1 MRELP
6 KILASSVLALAA
18 VLSLLA
24 LLFSSNK
31 YDLLHSVS
39 FLDGLN
45 RHGLAFYEKGKSIES
60 LGGSDYLP
68 GLYGLLQLAIFP
80 GQLLA
85 NLFNLGQCTIFAD
98 NTDKSCLLE
107 TVSLKSFTVILAV
120 VWIALLQ
127 RIFRVKNE
135 MYHSEQNLISWRIE
149 PHKPSLKPIVYLL
162 SLPPIFYSIFLF
174 GAYDGLGAFITL
186 IGGLLYFNSSIL
198 ASHKYWPPK
207 ILSLLGLILASIGV
221 SAKFFPFILLLG
233 TCIIFSKK
241 WKDSLVGIGVP
252 VILTLGQIWIT
263 ESSGG
268 NPLRI
273 LKSKAETDL
282 SLLLYPKAFGLVLL
296 LLYLVI
302 IIYAYRSSGNRLALG
317 CLVPLGI
324 FSILFPSIFW
334 HTQWQIYYGISLA
347 ASWVAIRPKG
357 RIATVL
363 VILFVLQALAFV
375 LATQYWHTITDI
387 TMAFAM
393 LRKEMVPYLS
403 SSIMPGIFRAIFR
416 QQPLGWA
423 LQIGWITYSLT
434 QVSILILLT
443 ISFLRTN
450 RPETQSSL
458 NSSHDSLYR
467 PYYLMPGVVF
477 ILSWYGLVFASM
489 LMKHASLRVSV

>member
-1 MRELP
+1 MREVQKLL
-6 KILASSVLALAA
+6 ISTVLGLAA
-18 VLSLLA
+18 FLALLA

-31 YDLLHSVS
+31 YDLLHSVT

-45 RHGLAFYEKGKSIES
+45 RHGLAIYEKAKTIES

-80 GQLLA
+80 GQVLA
-85 NLFNLGQCTIFAD
+85 NLFHLGQCSIFAD
-98 NTDKSCLLE
+98 NTDKSCLLQ
-107 TVSLKSFTVILAV
+107 TVSLKGFTIILAV
-120 VWIALLQ
+120 AWIVLLQ
-127 RIFRVKNE
+127 WIFRVKNDK
-135 MYHSEQNLISWRIE
+135 YHRGEDVISWRSE
-149 PHKPSLKPIVYLL
+149 PYKLSLKPIVYLL

-198 ASHKYWPPK
+198 ANHKYWPQK

-233 TCIIFSKK
+233 TCIIFAKK
-241 WKDSLVGIGVP
+241 WKDSLVGVGVP

-282 SLLLYPKAFGLVLL
+282 SLLLYPKAFGVVLL
-296 LLYLVI
+296 LLYLVV
-302 IIYAYRSSGNRLALG
+302 IIYAYRSNGNRLVLG

-363 VILFVLQALAFV
+363 VILFVLQALSLI
-375 LATQYWHTITDI
+375 LATQYWYTIADI

-393 LRKEMVPYLS
+393 LRKEIVPYLS
-403 SSIMPGIFRAIFR
+403 SSIMPAIFRAIFR
-416 QQPLGWA
+416 QQPLGLA
-423 LQIGWITYSLT
+423 LQIGWLTYSLT
-434 QVSILILLT
+434 QIVILILLT

-450 RPETQSSL
+450 RLGTQSSL

-489 LMKHASLRVSV
+489 LMKYASLRA